1 MLLRRIALGLAYLV
15 MTFSTASLRAED
27 APKVPTPAA
36 EQPAKADAAPAKE
49 GVAKDAPANDKEP
62 LASSQELLTRRY
74 KRFVDTL
81 KKVAEN
87 VKKTNPEQAE
97 LINRAIGKSNA
108 DGLPRRMDE
117 LVEKLAK
124 REFGTATED
133 QEEVVAHLQELLQLL
148 ISEDEKQRNKAEQQ
162 RIEAYLKKLNEI
174 IHKEK
179 DVRAATERKENPD
192 DLAAR
197 QKKIQEQTNN
207 LNKQIANDDA
217 AKNQSKSSDPK
228 AGDPK
233 AGEPKPGDPKA
244 GDPKSGEPKPGD
256 PKPGDP
262 KPGDPKEGDP
272 KDPKPGDA
280 KPGDPKDPKDTKP
293 MDPKPGDPKPG
304 DPKPGDPKPGD
315 PKPGDPKEG
324 EPKPGDPKPGD
335 PMPGDPM
342 PGDPKDGK
350 PMDGKPMKGKP
361 KPGDPKPGESGDSKP
376 QQSEP
381 PEETPGREELE
392 KAKQEM
398 EKAIENLKKKA
409 HDKASDNQDEVLKE
423 LQKAKEKLEEI
434 LRQLREEEKIR
445 TLQALEARFRKM
457 LEMQVQVYDGT
468 VRLDKVIVDQRTS
481 AHAARS
487 HDLARKEEEI
497 VVEATRALTL
507 LREEGSAVAFPEATE
522 QIRDDMQSVAGWL
535 GKDPNPDTGTI
546 TQAVEKDII
555 EALEEMIDALQKEI
569 EKAKDKKDKKQQ
581 QQDQQQ
587 EDDQALIDLLGELK
601 LLRALQNR
609 VNRRTAMVGRM
620 VKGEQATDPKA
631 VDQLKIL
638 GDRQARIQKATYDL
652 ASGKNK

>member
-1 MLLRRIALGLAYLV
+1 MLLRRIALGLACLFAAY
-15 MTFSTASLRAED
+15 SIPSLRAED
-27 APKVPTPAA
+27 APRVPAPTVEPA
-36 EQPAKADAAPAKE
+36 EKSGTDPAKPEADPPADDAAANEPAVNEKE
-49 GVAKDAPANDKEP
+49 T

-108 DGLPRRMDE
+108 DGLPRRMDD
-117 LVEKLAK
+117 LVDKLAK

-179 DVRAATERKENPD
+179 DIRAATERKENAD

-197 QKKIQEQTNN
+197 QKKLQEQTNN

-228 AGDPK
+228 NADAKP
-233 AGEPKPGDPKA
+233 GEPQPGDPKA
-244 GDPKSGEPKPGD
+244 GDPMPGE
-256 PKPGDP
+256 
-262 KPGDPKEGDP
+262 
-272 KDPKPGDA
+272 A
-280 KPGDPKDPKDTKP
+280 
-293 MDPKPGDPKPG
+293 
-304 DPKPGDPKPGD
+304 
-315 PKPGDPKEG
+315 KPGDPKEG
-324 EPKPGDPKPGD
+324 EPKPGDPKEGEAKPGDPKDPKDPKEAKPGEPKPGEAKPGDPKEGEAKPGD
-335 PMPGDPM
+335 PMPGEPM
-342 PGDPKDGK
+342 PGEPMPGEPMDGDPK
-350 PMDGKPMKGKP
+350 PGKPMKGEP
-361 KPGDPKPGESGDSKP
+361 KPGKPGESGDSKP
-376 QQSEP
+376 EQSEP
-381 PEETPGREELE
+381 QEETPGREELE

-409 HDKASDNQDEVLKE
+409 HDNASDNQDEVLKE

-434 LRQLREEEKIR
+434 LRQLREEEKVR

-457 LEMQVQVYDGT
+457 LEMQVQVYDNT
-468 VRLDKVIVDQRTS
+468 LRLDKVIPAQRTS

-487 HDLARKEEEI
+487 HDLSRKEEEI

-522 QIRDDMQSVAGWL
+522 QIREDMQSVAAWL
-535 GKDPNPDTGTI
+535 GKDPDPDTGTI

-581 QQDQQQ
+581 QQQQQQ

-609 VNRRTAMVGRM
+609 VNRRTAMVGRI

-652 ASGKNK
+652 ATGKNK